1 MVAGDSNQRVI
12 VGSLVILATLAIG
25 VALSVMRP
33 VLVPLTLALL
43 VTYTLA
49 PLVDGLA
56 RLRVPRVLGVLVA
69 LALVA
74 GLAFLLGLLIAS
86 SVNQVAERGPEY
98 QQRLVAFGNSLLDW
112 ARARGLPLEDV
123 SLQERLA
130 ALPLTSMILGSLNQV
145 LASVS
150 TLLLVLVFV
159 FFLMSGRH
167 QDGPREGVWVEI
179 DRRINRYLI
188 VKVAS
193 STVTGLLTWLV
204 LWLIGLD
211 LAVVF
216 GLLAFVLNF
225 IPSLGSIIAVVL
237 PLPVALV
244 QFGTSVE
251 TLLVLAVP
259 ALIQMTIGTVIEP
272 RIAGQAL
279 SLHPVTVLLSLI
291 FWGILWGLPGMFLA
305 VPVTAV
311 IKIIL
316 DRIEATRTFGALLEG
331 RRP

>member
-1 MVAGDSNQRVI
+1 MDGDSNQRVI

-25 VALSVMRP
+25 VALAVMRP

-56 RLRVPRVLGVLVA
+56 RLKVPRVVGLLVA
-69 LALVA
+69 LSLVA
-74 GLAFLLGLLIAS
+74 GLAFLLGLLVAS
-86 SVNQVAERGPEY
+86 SVNQLSERGPEY
-98 QQRLVAFGNSLLDW
+98 QQRLIQMGNSLLEW
-112 ARARGLPLEDV
+112 VRARGLPIEETT
-123 SLQERLA
+123 LQERLA
-130 ALPLTSMILGSLNQV
+130 ALPITSMILGSLNQV
-145 LASVS
+145 LASIS

-159 FFLMSGRH
+159 FFLMSGRRH
-167 QDGPREGVWVEI
+167 DVPRSEVWVEI
-179 DRRINRYLI
+179 DRRINRYLL

-193 STVTGLLTWLV
+193 STVTGLLTGLV
-204 LWLIGLD
+204 LWAIGLD

-225 IPSLGSIIAVVL
+225 IPSLGSIFAVIL

-244 QFGTSVE
+244 QFGTSFE
-251 TLLVLAVP
+251 TLLVLVIPSA
-259 ALIQMTIGTVIEP
+259 IQMTIGTVIEP

-316 DRIEATRTFGALLEG
+316 DRIEATRAFGALLEG

>member
-1 MVAGDSNQRVI
+1 MDGDSNQRVI

-25 VALSVMRP
+25 VALAVMRP

-56 RLRVPRVLGVLVA
+56 RLKVPRVIGLLVA
-69 LALVA
+69 LSLVA
-74 GLAFLLGLLIAS
+74 GLAFLLGLLVAS
-86 SVNQVAERGPEY
+86 SVNQLSERGPEY
-98 QQRLVAFGNSLLDW
+98 QQRLIQMGNSLLEW
-112 ARARGLPLEDV
+112 VRARGLPIEETT
-123 SLQERLA
+123 LQERLA
-130 ALPLTSMILGSLNQV
+130 ALPITSMILGSLNQV
-145 LASVS
+145 LASIS

-159 FFLMSGRH
+159 FFLMSGRRH
-167 QDGPREGVWVEI
+167 DVPRSEVWVEI
-179 DRRINRYLI
+179 DRRINRYLL

-193 STVTGLLTWLV
+193 STVTGLLTGLV
-204 LWLIGLD
+204 LWAIGLD

-225 IPSLGSIIAVVL
+225 IPSLGSIFAVIL

-244 QFGTSVE
+244 QFGTSFE
-251 TLLVLAVP
+251 TLLVLVIPSA
-259 ALIQMTIGTVIEP
+259 IQMTIGTVIEP

-316 DRIEATRTFGALLEG
+316 DRIEATRAFGALLEG

>member
-1 MVAGDSNQRVI
+1 MDGDSNQRVI

-25 VALSVMRP
+25 VALAVMRP

-56 RLRVPRVLGVLVA
+56 RLKVPRVVGLLVA
-69 LALVA
+69 LSLVA
-74 GLAFLLGLLIAS
+74 GLAFLLGLLVAS
-86 SVNQVAERGPEY
+86 SVNQLSERGPEY
-98 QQRLVAFGNSLLDW
+98 QQRLIQMGNSLLEW
-112 ARARGLPLEDV
+112 VRARGLPIEETT
-123 SLQERLA
+123 LQERLA
-130 ALPLTSMILGSLNQV
+130 ALPITSMILGSLNQV
-145 LASVS
+145 LASIS

-159 FFLMSGRH
+159 FFLMSGRRH
-167 QDGPREGVWVEI
+167 DVPRSEVWVEI
-179 DRRINRYLI
+179 DRRINRYLL

-193 STVTGLLTWLV
+193 STVTGLLTGLV
-204 LWLIGLD
+204 LWAIGLD

-225 IPSLGSIIAVVL
+225 IPSLGSIFAVIL

-244 QFGTSVE
+244 QFGTSFE
-251 TLLVLAVP
+251 TLLVLVIPSA
-259 ALIQMTIGTVIEP
+259 IQMTIGTVIEP

-316 DRIEATRTFGALLEG
+316 DRIEATRAFGSLLEG

>member
-1 MVAGDSNQRVI
+1 MNEDSNQRVI

-25 VALSVMRP
+25 VALAVMRP

-49 PLVDGLA
+49 PLVDGLT
-56 RLRVPRVLGVLVA
+56 RLRVPRVIGLLAA
-69 LALVA
+69 LSVVA

-86 SVNQVAERGPEY
+86 SVNQLSQRGPEY
-98 QQRLVAFGNSLLDW
+98 QERLIGFGNSLLDW
-112 ARARGLPLEDV
+112 VREKGLPLDDAT
-123 SLQERLA
+123 LQERLN
-130 ALPLTSMILGSLNQV
+130 ALPVTSMVLGSLNQV
-145 LASVS
+145 LSSVS

-159 FFLMSGRH
+159 FFLMSGRR
-167 QDGPREGVWVEI
+167 PEGTRNEVWVEI
-179 DRRINRYLI
+179 DRRINRYLL

-193 STVTGLLTWLV
+193 STVTGLLTGLV

-225 IPSLGSIIAVVL
+225 IPSLGSIIAVIL
-237 PLPVALV
+237 PLLVALV
-244 QFGTSVE
+244 QFGTSAQ
-251 TLLVLAVP
+251 TLLVLIIP
-259 ALIQMTIGTVIEP
+259 STIQLTIGTVIEP

-316 DRIEATRTFGALLEG
+316 DRIEATRAFGALLEG

>member
-1 MVAGDSNQRVI
+1 MDGDSNQRVI

-25 VALSVMRP
+25 VALAVMRP

-56 RLRVPRVLGVLVA
+56 RLKVPRVVGLLVA
-69 LALVA
+69 LSLVA
-74 GLAFLLGLLIAS
+74 GLAFLLGLLVAS
-86 SVNQVAERGPEY
+86 SVNQLSERGPEY
-98 QQRLVAFGNSLLDW
+98 QQRLIQMGNSLLEW
-112 ARARGLPLEDV
+112 VRARGLPIEETT
-123 SLQERLA
+123 LQERLA
-130 ALPLTSMILGSLNQV
+130 ALPITSMILGSLNQV
-145 LASVS
+145 LASIS

-159 FFLMSGRH
+159 FFLMSGRRH
-167 QDGPREGVWVEI
+167 DVPRSEVWVEI
-179 DRRINRYLI
+179 DRRINRYLL

-193 STVTGLLTWLV
+193 SSVTGLLTGLV
-204 LWLIGLD
+204 LWAIGLD

-225 IPSLGSIIAVVL
+225 IPSLGSIIAVIL

-244 QFGTSVE
+244 QFGTSIE
-251 TLLVLAVP
+251 TLLVLVIPSA
-259 ALIQMTIGTVIEP
+259 IQMTIGTVIEP

-316 DRIEATRTFGALLEG
+316 DRIEATRAFGALLEG

>member
-1 MVAGDSNQRVI
+1 MDGDSNQRVI

-25 VALSVMRP
+25 VALAVMRP

-56 RLRVPRVLGVLVA
+56 RLKVPRVVGLLVA
-69 LALVA
+69 LSLVA
-74 GLAFLLGLLIAS
+74 GLAFLLGLLVAS
-86 SVNQVAERGPEY
+86 SVNQLSERGPEY
-98 QQRLVAFGNSLLDW
+98 QQRLIQMGNSLLEW
-112 ARARGLPLEDV
+112 VRARGLPIEETT
-123 SLQERLA
+123 LQERLA
-130 ALPLTSMILGSLNQV
+130 ALPITSMILGSLNQV
-145 LASVS
+145 LASIS

-159 FFLMSGRH
+159 FFLMSGRRH
-167 QDGPREGVWVEI
+167 DVPRSEVWVEI
-179 DRRINRYLI
+179 DRRINRYLL

-193 STVTGLLTWLV
+193 SSVTGLLTGLV
-204 LWLIGLD
+204 LWAIGLD

-225 IPSLGSIIAVVL
+225 IPSLGSIIAVIL

-244 QFGTSVE
+244 QFGTSFE
-251 TLLVLAVP
+251 TLLVLVIPSA
-259 ALIQMTIGTVIEP
+259 IQMTIGTVIEP

-316 DRIEATRTFGALLEG
+316 DRIEATRAFGALLEG

>member
-1 MVAGDSNQRVI
+1 MNEDSNQRVI

-25 VALSVMRP
+25 VALAVMRP

-56 RLRVPRVLGVLVA
+56 RLRVPRVIGLLAA
-69 LALVA
+69 LSVVA

-86 SVNQVAERGPEY
+86 SVNQLSQRGPEY
-98 QQRLVAFGNSLLDW
+98 QERLIGFGNSLLDW
-112 ARARGLPLEDV
+112 VREKGLPLDDAT
-123 SLQERLA
+123 LQERLR
-130 ALPLTSMILGSLNQV
+130 ALPVTSMVLGSLNQV
-145 LASVS
+145 LSSVS

-159 FFLMSGRH
+159 FFLMSGRRP
-167 QDGPREGVWVEI
+167 DGARNEVWVEI
-179 DRRINRYLI
+179 DRRINRYLL

-193 STVTGLLTWLV
+193 STVTGLLTGLV
-204 LWLIGLD
+204 LWMIGLD

-225 IPSLGSIIAVVL
+225 IPSLGSIIAVIL
-237 PLPVALV
+237 PLLVALV
-244 QFGTSVE
+244 QFGTSGQ
-251 TLLVLAVP
+251 TLLVLVIPSA
-259 ALIQMTIGTVIEP
+259 IQLTIGTVIEP

-316 DRIEATRTFGALLEG
+316 DRIEATRAFGALLEG